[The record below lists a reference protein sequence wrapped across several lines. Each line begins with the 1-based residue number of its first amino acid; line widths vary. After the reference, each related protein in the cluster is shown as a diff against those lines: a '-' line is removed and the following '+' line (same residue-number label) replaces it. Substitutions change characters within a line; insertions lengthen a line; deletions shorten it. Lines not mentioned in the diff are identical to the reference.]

1 MVGSFFDA
9 AKEIKAA
16 WAGRVCGPLA
26 WILAALSRI
35 EYNGLPIIYGAVRII
50 RRASLGCVVK
60 VAPECPGQLLPT
72 YKATLG
78 SARITNAMSA
88 NL

>member
-1 MVGSFFDA
+1 M
-9 AKEIKAA
+9 
-16 WAGRVCGPLA
+16 GRTGCGPLA

-60 VAPECPGQLLPT
+60 VTLECPEQLPST
-72 YKATLG
+72 YKAALG
-78 SARITNAMSA
+78 LVRVMNTRPA
-88 NL
+88 NP

>member
-1 MVGSFFDA
+1 M
-9 AKEIKAA
+9 
-16 WAGRVCGPLA
+16 GRTGCGPLA

-35 EYNGLPIIYGAVRII
+35 EYNGLPIIYGAVKII

-60 VAPECPGQLLPT
+60 VTPESPEQLLST

-78 SARITNAMSA
+78 LVRVINTRPA
-88 NL
+88 NP